1 MTLSESAEKGRAAAS
16 RAALLCGAGA
26 ALSLLTLAIPL
37 AVIGFWAAGGIKK
50 GNFAARNIGI
60 LLRIADIPFMLI
72 IWFAVKAAGAPE
84 LLNTIIV
91 AVTAVAALI
100 DILSLIV
107 LIGNKNLK
115 QYFREIGKA
124 ESEQSDQDY

>member
-26 ALSLLTLAIPL
+26 VLSLLTLAVPL

-50 GNFAARNIGI
+50 GNFAARNIGV

-72 IWFAVKAAGAPE
+72 IWFAIKAAGAPE
-84 LLNTIIV
+84 LLNTIII
-91 AVTAVAALI
+91 AVTAAAALI

-107 LIGNKNLK
+107 LIGNKDLK
-115 QYFREIGKA
+115 QYFRETGKA
-124 ESEQSDQDY
+124 ESERSDQDY